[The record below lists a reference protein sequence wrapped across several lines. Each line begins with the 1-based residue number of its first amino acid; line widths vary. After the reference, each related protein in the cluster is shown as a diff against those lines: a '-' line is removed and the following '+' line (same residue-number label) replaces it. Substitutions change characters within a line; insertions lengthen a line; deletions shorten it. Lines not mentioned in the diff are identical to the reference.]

1 MMEKAVM
8 WAVQKVVED
17 DIDDSVTMAA
27 LMGAGLDSAAFAA
40 MGVSSTAAVAAG
52 AITGA
57 GLKVAKKMR
66 KGEGK

>member
-1 MMEKAVM
+1 MEKAVM

-27 LMGAGLDSAAFAA
+27 LMGAGFDSAAFAA
-40 MGVSSTAAVAAG
+40 MGVPGAAAVVAG
-52 AITGA
+52 AVTGA

-66 KGEGK
+66 KGEGE